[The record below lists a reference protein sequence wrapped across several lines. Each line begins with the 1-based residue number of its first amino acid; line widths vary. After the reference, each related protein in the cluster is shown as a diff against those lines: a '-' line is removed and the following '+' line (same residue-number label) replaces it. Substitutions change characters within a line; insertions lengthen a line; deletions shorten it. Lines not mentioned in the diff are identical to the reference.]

1 MKPGSWSSIGLI
13 YFYSIL
19 CAASISKLVPIE
31 GDIERAFGAT
41 PAGVGLAISLI
52 AVSSVFAS
60 TIGGAIIDRIG
71 ARRSI
76 VGTSVF
82 LVACNLGSF
91 AARSLFALDMARLA
105 EGVEFIGIIVAA
117 PALIMATT
125 TGRRRVQAM
134 TLWSTYTP
142 TGVTLGLLLAAP
154 FAGTSA
160 WRWMFLVHG
169 ALFAAAA
176 LLGGLLPDVPRV
188 SEQTAPGSR
197 ASWLA
202 ECKQIYREA
211 GPWKL
216 SISTAALISIGL
228 GTSTVMPAYLA
239 RAHHVSIAASSSLLA
254 VSNVAMIVGGLG
266 AGIVLTRGGRPFS
279 VYAGLA
285 AAGMASALLLY
296 DPAISFSWAMVAL
309 LVWLGSTG
317 AGVAVLMA
325 LLPQVARDPEK
336 GGATMGL
343 VGQVMAVSNLAT
355 PPLYLGLLSKGNW
368 LYFVALVCGGWIL
381 SLAFLPAGRRRA
393 AAPAGEAGVS
403 ISRE

>member
-1 MKPGSWSSIGLI
+1 MKPGSWSSIALI

-19 CAASISKLVPIE
+19 CAASISKLIPLE
-31 GDIERAFGAT
+31 GDLERAFGAT

-52 AVSSVFAS
+52 AVSSVFAA
-60 TIGGAIIDRIG
+60 TIGGAMIDRIG
-71 ARRSI
+71 LRRAM

-82 LVACNLGSF
+82 LVLCNLGGF
-91 AARSLFALDMARLA
+91 AARSLLALDLARLA

-142 TGVTLGLLLAAP
+142 AGVTLGLLLGAP
-154 FAGTSA
+154 FAGTSV

-169 ALFAAAA
+169 ALFAGAA
-176 LLGGLLPDVPRV
+176 LLGGLLPEVPRAP
-188 SEQTAPGSR
+188 EQDGPRGR
-197 ASWLA
+197 ATWLA
-202 ECKQIYREA
+202 ECGEVYREA

-216 SISTAALISIGL
+216 SVSNAALISIGL

-239 RAHHVSIAASSSLLA
+239 RAHHISIAASSSVLA
-254 VSNVAMIVGGLG
+254 ASNAAMIVGGLG
-266 AGIVLTRGGRPFS
+266 AGIALTRGKKPLS
-279 VYAGLA
+279 VYGGLA

-296 DPAISFSWAMVAL
+296 DPLVSFPWAVAAL

-343 VGQVMAVSNLAT
+343 VGQVMAVTNLVT
-355 PPLYLGLLSKGNW
+355 PPLYLGLLAKGNW
-368 LYFVALVCGGWIL
+368 LSFVALISGGWVV
-381 SLAFLPAGRRRA
+381 SLAFLPARRQRA
-393 AAPAGEAGVS
+393 AAPAEEASVS